1 MNKKI
6 LTSIVSVA
14 LILSLT
20 PTKANAADNTL
31 NLIDVKENLEAN
43 GVNKD
48 DINILIKKIE
58 NGEPWDNIIPGNKNY
73 IEETEKINNTTI
85 TKQIYEDG
93 SYKKITSIE
102 FKFDKE
108 NLNSIPFNLTSRSSF
123 SDLAD
128 YYGIEGGTTSSSQYH
143 TTRTDCTVYA
153 DLGFAKHTFKA
164 SFTINQVD
172 YNDYISD
179 AYNGGGTVGFTG
191 MSTTL
196 VRNNESSTAPARA
209 QCTAHPYWY
218 PLGQSTLVLEV
229 GSNTARVYAE

>member
-1 MNKKI
+1 MNKK
-6 LTSIVSVA
+6 LLVSIVSFG
-14 LILSLT
+14 LILSLI
-20 PTKANAADNTL
+20 PTKVKAAENTL
-31 NLIDVKENLEAN
+31 NLSDVKENLEAN

-48 DINILIKKIE
+48 DINILINKIE

-85 TKQIYEDG
+85 TKQIYADG
-93 SYKKITSIE
+93 SYKTMSCIE
-102 FKFDKE
+102 YKFDND
-108 NLNSIPFNLTSRSSF
+108 NLYNISNKLTNRSSVL
-123 SDLAD
+123 DLAD
-128 YYGIEGGTTSSSQYH
+128 YYGIEGGTTSSSPYH

-153 DLGFAKHTFKA
+153 DFGFAKLTFKA
-164 SFTINQVD
+164 SFTLNQGN

-196 VRNNESSTAPARA
+196 VRSNETSTAPARA

-218 PLGQSTLVLEV
+218 PLGQSSLVLEV
-229 GSNTARVYAE
+229 GSNIARVYGE